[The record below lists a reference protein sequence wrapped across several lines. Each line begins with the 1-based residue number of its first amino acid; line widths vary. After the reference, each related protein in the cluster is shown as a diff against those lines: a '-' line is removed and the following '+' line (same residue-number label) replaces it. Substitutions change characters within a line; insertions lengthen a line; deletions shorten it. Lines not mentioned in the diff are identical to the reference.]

1 MKKKQIYNFLI
12 SGFGVP
18 LGLRIPNYK
27 PSIAERIM
35 FRLINGRE
43 LKDSDYR
50 IGAIDDL
57 RNQELSNKDLESMP
71 IYQIK

>member
-18 LGLRIPNYK
+18 LGLRIPDYK

-35 FRLINGRE
+35 FRLIKGRE
-43 LKDSDYR
+43 LKDSDYK
-50 IGAIDDL
+50 I
-57 RNQELSNKDLESMP
+57 
-71 IYQIK
+71 IK